1 MQSGVVTL
9 RRTNSAQT
17 LVPAE
22 KTPLV
27 AANRR
32 RSDRSQLTVEVGVA
46 KGLADDSET
55 FQASQNAPE
64 PLLRFHAAQNEMRV
78 AV

>member
-1 MQSGVVTL
+1 MQSGVVAL
-9 RRTNSAQT
+9 WRTNFAQT

-22 KTPLV
+22 MAPLV
-27 AANRR
+27 ATNGT

-46 KGLADDSET
+46 KGLADDPET